1 MSHLWLKKGWFE
13 LTNFRWSKLK
23 VIKTISSLEHQNMKR
38 NFRQLLLFA
47 MVPKCL
53 LSLCY
58 LNLKLM
64 FYGSGKNWNCI
75 RNLYSKQK
83 APSFQ
88 SFCKNR
94 TRRRASEGWC
104 NCNLIVK
111 FQRRQNDP
119 GILFQYAKL
128 PEFCNRNGS
137 CLNFILLVG
146 VKNEIVNS
154 ILVGSLFDVCKQK
167 VATKVQRPMKM
178 LLPCSKRAESRK
190 KPQFDK
196 VGRIWLSLS
205 FNALS
210 FQLAHLWLVFGLSFA
225 RLWLV
230 FSSSLAHLW
239 FIIGSSFAHFWLE
252 FGSSLGRL
260 WLVFG
265 SSLACLWL
273 DFGSSL
279 VHL

>member
-1 MSHLWLKKGWFE
+1 
-13 LTNFRWSKLK
+13 
-23 VIKTISSLEHQNMKR
+23 
-38 NFRQLLLFA
+38 

-178 LLPCSKRAESRK
+178 LLLCSERAESRK
-190 KPQFDK
+190 KPQFDNIT
-196 VGRIWLSLS
+196 GRIWLSL
-205 FNALS
+205 
-210 FQLAHLWLVFGLSFA
+210 LACHHIVFGLSLTHIWHVFGLSLA
-225 RLWLV
+225 CFPLA
-230 FSSSLAHLW
+230 FSSS
-239 FIIGSSFAHFWLE
+239 
-252 FGSSLGRL
+252 
-260 WLVFG
+260 
-265 SSLACLWL
+265 
-273 DFGSSL
+273 
-279 VHL
+279 

>member
-1 MSHLWLKKGWFE
+1 
-13 LTNFRWSKLK
+13 
-23 VIKTISSLEHQNMKR
+23 
-38 NFRQLLLFA
+38 

-94 TRRRASEGWC
+94 RRRREGEGWC
-104 NCNLIVK
+104 NRNLIVK
-111 FQRRQNDP
+111 FQWRQNEP
-119 GILFQYAKL
+119 RILFPYSKL
-128 PEFCNRNGS
+128 QEFCIRKVS

-178 LLPCSKRAESRK
+178 LFLCRKRAESRK

-196 VGRIWLSLS
+196 DGRIWLSFS
-205 FNALS
+205 FNTLS
-210 FQLAHLWLVFGLSFA
+210 DAKLVQEKLDVSWSGVQVWFSLARAVFG
-225 RLWLV
+225 
-230 FSSSLAHLW
+230 SSLAHLW
-239 FIIGSSFAHFWLE
+239 L
-252 FGSSLGRL
+252 L
-260 WLVFG
+260 
-265 SSLACLWL
+265 
-273 DFGSSL
+273 
-279 VHL
+279 